1 MNSEYKITTEDIEKL
16 YGEGGSE
23 DSRLIILLKEIL
35 NGDMSVEDVR
45 EGIMTYLGIKEEEE

>member
-45 EGIMTYLGIKEEEE
+45 EGIMTYLGIKEEE